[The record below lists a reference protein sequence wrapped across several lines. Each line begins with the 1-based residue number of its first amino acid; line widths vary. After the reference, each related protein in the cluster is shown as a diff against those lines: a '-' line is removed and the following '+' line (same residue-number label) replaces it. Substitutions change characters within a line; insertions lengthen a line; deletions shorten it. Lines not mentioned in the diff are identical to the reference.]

1 MNQESTA
8 FRAALDAA
16 YVRDNDPAVL
26 VFDNYMRWKGTPTFL
41 VRPVYQEGAPP
52 ADMLVSPHFTVL
64 AYQANPL
71 YTTLCT
77 MGACYGV
84 IPFSR
89 ASFGDERGVRYEYIL
104 HTAPAVAQE
113 SAGLLALIAEHPFER
128 QVEIGPGY
136 ILPIGEPVIP
146 GSPMEFLYFT
156 YPYLDDGRLYEANP
170 WGQIERGDLLIQ
182 TLWVFPIYLAEAEF
196 IRTAGVDAFEQQL
209 QEHHSQMYD
218 AYDFMRL
225 PVV

>member
-1 MNQESTA
+1 MTQDA
-8 FRAALDAA
+8 GKFRAALDAA
-16 YVRDNDPAVL
+16 FVRDNDPTAL
-26 VFDNYMRWKGTPTFL
+26 VFDNYLRWKGSPAFL
-41 VRPVYQEGAPP
+41 VRPIYPADAAP

-77 MGACYGV
+77 LGASYGV
-84 IPFSR
+84 IPSSTV
-89 ASFGDERGVRYEYIL
+89 SFGDERGVRYEYIM
-104 HTAPAVAQE
+104 HTPPDAAQPI
-113 SAGLLALIAEHPFER
+113 AGLLALIAEHPFEH

-170 WGQIERGDLLIQ
+170 WGQIEQAELLIQ

-196 IRTAGVDAFEQQL
+196 IRTSGVEAFEERL
-209 QEHHSQMYD
+209 QEHHSQKYD

-225 PVV
+225 PIV